1 MSDLEQVFLPLP
13 TSLPPQNEA
22 NTNNYNNNAY
32 HGSIIEVS
40 NDNAFEYFYSI
51 VRKKNLNEFL
61 LVFPFAYIL
70 VLEVNNITLL
80 LVQRNLFIPVLR
92 EMLVNLLQSTGG
104 SVLAI
109 GSTGDSADLWSCL
122 DRGSLDDHFK
132 NFLHSL
138 DAL

>member
-1 MSDLEQVFLPLP
+1 MSDLEQVYLPLP

-32 HGSIIEVS
+32 HGSIIEVR

-80 LVQRNLFIPVLR
+80 LVQKSVRSCP
-92 EMLVNLLQSTGG
+92 EGDAGKPAAVNRWQCPGHW
-104 SVLAI
+104 VH
-109 GSTGDSADLWSCL
+109 
-122 DRGSLDDHFK
+122 RGQC
-132 NFLHSL
+132 
-138 DAL
+138 